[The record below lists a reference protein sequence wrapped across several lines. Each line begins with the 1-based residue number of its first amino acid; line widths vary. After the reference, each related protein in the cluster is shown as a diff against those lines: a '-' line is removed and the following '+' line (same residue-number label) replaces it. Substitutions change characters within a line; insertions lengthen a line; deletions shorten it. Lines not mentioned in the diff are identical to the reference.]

1 MGNAMIQPTMY
12 FYLANVPMFMGTY
25 LVFDVS
31 HSIKQGTF
39 ETTFTGVR
47 ISSSSLPTLE
57 NSFMSSYR
65 PLFSRILSAA
75 VKKKQ
80 QANQAQTTVKTL
92 TTPDNKS
99 FTIDPGAPER
109 GEDLNNIIK
118 KSGFLF
124 TDLIPYNGQQIDGKP
139 EQYIQLIT
147 HKNEEWLRTK
157 VCVLGAGK
165 YTPIKDS
172 SPADLSLVSSWK
184 AYPNKIIKL
193 SNINELYE
201 NYSIRANV
209 TNKNKETIFGYDT
222 VFYSPKSGTEYKL
235 ETRVDPNAGL
245 FEGPIHNGPSITDAT
260 YGKFGVALS
269 PTLMRKLK
277 LVEGDVVYIK
287 YIKI

>member
-1 MGNAMIQPTMY
+1 
-12 FYLANVPMFMGTY
+12 
-25 LVFDVS
+25 
-31 HSIKQGTF
+31 
-39 ETTFTGVR
+39 
-47 ISSSSLPTLE
+47 
-57 NSFMSSYR
+57 MSSYR

-80 QANQAQTTVKTL
+80 KANQLQTSVKTL
-92 TTPDNKS
+92 TTADNKS

-118 KSGFLF
+118 DSGYLF
-124 TDLIPYNGQQIDGKP
+124 GDLIPYNGQNINGKP
-139 EQYIQLIT
+139 EQYIQFIT
-147 HKNEEWLRTK
+147 HKNENWLRTR

-165 YTPIKDS
+165 YTPLKDG

-193 SNINELYE
+193 SSINELYE

-209 TNKNKETIFGYDT
+209 TNKNKEILFEYDT
-222 VFYSPKSGTEYKL
+222 VFYSPKNGTEYKL

-245 FEGPIHNGPSITDAT
+245 FEGPIHNGPSITDET

-269 PTLMRKLK
+269 PTLMRKLR
-277 LVEGDVVYIK
+277 LVEGDVVYLRFVRI
-287 YIKI
+287 